1 MKKNL
6 LPLVL
11 MVAALPLLQGC
22 FPLFATGMVGPGL
35 VVTDRR
41 TSGAQLEDEGIELRA
56 NHAVS
61 DKFGDKVHVNAT
73 SFNRNLLLTG
83 EAPDQATRK
92 AVEAVVQAVPNIRS
106 VINEVTIAG
115 NSSFSE
121 RATDAFTTTKVRTRL
136 LTEANNQFVPVQ
148 ISITT
153 EAGVVYLMG
162 LETHAEADA
171 ASAITSTTSGVRR
184 VVKVFEYIPNIPDNE
199 KSAPP
204 STDATKTD
212 APAKSGKPVEVQ
224 APAPQSEVLPPAQA
238 IK

>member
-22 FPLFATGMVGPGL
+22 FPLFATGMVGTGL

-136 LTEANNQFVPVQ
+136 LTEA
-148 ISITT
+148 
-153 EAGVVYLMG
+153 GVVYLMG

>member
-1 MKKNL
+1 MKKIL
-6 LPLVL
+6 LPLILV
-11 MVAALPLLQGC
+11 VSVLPLLQGC
-22 FPLFATGMVGPGL
+22 FPIFATGVVGTGL

-61 DKFGDKVHVNAT
+61 DKFGDKVHVNAN

-83 EAPDQATRK
+83 EAPDQTTRK
-92 AVEAVVQAVPNIRS
+92 AVEAVVHAVPNIRS
-106 VINEVTIAG
+106 VINEIAIAG

-121 RATDAFTTTKVRTRL
+121 RAADAFTTTKVRTRL
-136 LTEANNQFVPVQ
+136 FTEANNQFIPVQ

-162 LETHAEADA
+162 LETHAEGDA
-171 ASAITSTTSGVRR
+171 ASALASTTSGVRR
-184 VVKVFEYIPNIPDNE
+184 VVKVFEYIPKIPDNE
-199 KSAPP
+199 KSATP
-204 STDATKTD
+204 SADAAKTS
-212 APAKSGKPVEVQ
+212 APAKTDKPVEVQ
-224 APAPQSEVLPPAQA
+224 PPAPQSDVLPPAQA